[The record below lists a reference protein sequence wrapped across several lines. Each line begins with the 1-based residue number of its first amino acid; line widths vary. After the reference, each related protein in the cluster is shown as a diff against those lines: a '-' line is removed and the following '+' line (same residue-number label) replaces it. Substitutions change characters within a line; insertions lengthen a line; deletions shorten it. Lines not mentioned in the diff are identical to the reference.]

1 MCSSINN
8 TWIKWSSGNRK
19 KQNKTTTT
27 KTNKQK
33 KSTQSNTY
41 VHMQN
46 IYVLWMP
53 LGFSYIRRPSPCV
66 KLDHSVWRHTTQAIK
81 KGPTVHIQT
90 NRCFIFHSYYPSNL
104 HFQIH
109 LLSCMTNAVLVRH
122 ENSTNQTNPS
132 SKYFLIVLYCK
143 LLPKLSLRAD
153 PWMDRKKMV
162 VWV

>member
-53 LGFSYIRRPSPCV
+53 LVFSYIRRPSPCV

-81 KGPTVHIQT
+81 KDQQFTFKPTDVSHFTLIIRRIYIFKYIFQAAWPMLCWCAMKTRQT
-90 NRCFIFHSYYPSNL
+90 KQIPAVNIFS
-104 HFQIH
+104 
-109 LLSCMTNAVLVRH
+109 
-122 ENSTNQTNPS
+122 
-132 SKYFLIVLYCK
+132 
-143 LLPKLSLRAD
+143 
-153 PWMDRKKMV
+153 
-162 VWV
+162 